1 MKFSNVAEA
10 LDACEKAGLEPRPHV
25 TGLREQT
32 YWVHLP
38 GSTRGECFCNDS
50 QFLGWANAYFDEKED
65 DGPEGEEDW
74 LYVEA

>member
-1 MKFSNVAEA
+1 MKLSNVAEA

-25 TGLREQT
+25 TGLGEQT

-65 DGPEGEEDW
+65 DEQGDWEGQP
-74 LYVEA
+74 YVAA